1 MKINF
6 NDEHIKEAVMMLI
19 NNKHHGVGTRR
30 LMNFIEV
37 AQSATNIHDVLSLSC
52 LKIESLGNKE
62 FKINLF
68 EEGNLKFHMSENNI
82 DIISL

>member
-1 MKINF
+1 MEINF
-6 NDEHIKEAVMMLI
+6 NDEHTEKTIMMLI
-19 NNKHHGVGTRR
+19 YDRHYDIGTRR

-52 LKIESLGNKE
+52 LKIESLGKGE

-68 EEGNLKFHMSENNI
+68 EKGNLKFHMSENNI